1 MNQPDIIA
9 KVAQEHIKLQG
20 IMAELEQANGQPPA
34 KGGDDW
40 FDTLGKCFF
49 KFRAHM
55 VRRIAL
61 EEMGGFLAQVLEA
74 KPNLARDI
82 EHLRREHR
90 DILAQIEEVHQC
102 LKGLDPADLSRL
114 NHARLRI
121 GHALSAVKHHAEH
134 EDLLVSFV
142 FTQDIGGES

>member
-1 MNQPDIIA
+1 MSQKDITA

-20 IMAELEQANGQPPA
+20 IMAELTQANGQPPA
-34 KGGDDW
+34 RGRDEW
-40 FDTLGKCFF
+40 LENLGRGFF

-61 EEMGGFLAQVLEA
+61 EEMGGFHDHVLQA
-74 KPNLARDI
+74 RPNLARDI

-90 DILAQIEEVHQC
+90 DILALIEEVQHC
-102 LKGLDPADLSRL
+102 LKGLDPADLDAL
-114 NHARLRI
+114 NQTRLRI
-121 GHALSAVKHHAEH
+121 GHVLSAVNHHAEH